1 MNKIMWIAFV
11 LALLS
16 ILACDLFVLPAAL
29 RAPPTATAIA
39 TPTVEPSPTPR
50 PDPIGSFDPSRL
62 MTVYHYLESG
72 TTPEEDIAEIHR
84 KVARVHA
91 LGKDALVIICGQ
103 GPNNY
108 FGEDFECGFGF
119 YFKRARPE

>member
-29 RAPPTATAIA
+29 RAPPTATAIV
-39 TPTVEPSPTPR
+39 TPTVEPTPH
-50 PDPIGSFDPSRL
+50 PEFIGSFDPSRL

-72 TTPEEDIAEIHR
+72 TTPEEDIAAIHR
-84 KVARVHA
+84 EVARVHT
-91 LGKDALVIICGQ
+91 LGKDALVIICGE

-119 YFKRARPE
+119 YFKRPRPK